1 LAIHDAAVV
10 AALNFIR
17 GHAADEI
24 RVDDVARHAAQGR
37 RMLEYKFRDLVGH
50 TILEEIR
57 RVRVQWVKQ
66 LLSDTDLAMP
76 AIARRSGF
84 STPQRMSVVF
94 RQVTGL
100 TPSAYRQQ
108 AQVRDR

>member
-1 LAIHDAAVV
+1 MV
-10 AALNFIR
+10 AALDFIR

-57 RVRVQWVKQ
+57 RVRVQRVKQ
-66 LLSDTDLAMP
+66 LLSDTDLSMP
-76 AIARRSGF
+76 ADRPAERFFHAPADVGRF
-84 STPQRMSVVF
+84 SP
-94 RQVTGL
+94 G
-100 TPSAYRQQ
+100 
-108 AQVRDR
+108 